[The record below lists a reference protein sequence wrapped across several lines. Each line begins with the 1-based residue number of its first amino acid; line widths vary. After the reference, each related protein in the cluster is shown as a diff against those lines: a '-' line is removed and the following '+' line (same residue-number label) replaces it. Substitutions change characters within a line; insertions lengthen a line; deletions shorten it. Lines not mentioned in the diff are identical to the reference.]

1 MRGKCFRRRGGLSA
15 GTQPAMAPALRDL
28 TLYHYPSTRSAR
40 VLWLLHELGPAA
52 TGPFAVERVE
62 LLEGEGRAEW

>member
-1 MRGKCFRRRGGLSA
+1 MPESQARGAHES
-15 GTQPAMAPALRDL
+15 TQPAMAPALRDL